1 MRALGSGT
9 PQMEAKYHDNCG
21 SMPGVER
28 NCMIFLLLSSI
39 GVVIILSWWY
49 TVANHPGD
57 TTTKHDYWSN

>member
-1 MRALGSGT
+1 
-9 PQMEAKYHDNCG
+9 
-21 SMPGVER
+21 
-28 NCMIFLLLSSI
+28 MIFLFLSSI